1 MDIEADERT
10 SSGGES
16 VGDGGGGGVSSD
28 GDVQTTHLP
37 HQLLHEVY
45 LFVEPDLISAGGR
58 HSYNASSSLHRLF
71 SDLRVGRSLRQPG
84 QLKSSFATYKPA
96 RDQAQQGLS
105 SKNPAKNPNSP
116 VVLGDRGFEQWKL
129 RNEHRGRHFRTY

>member
-1 MDIEADERT
+1 MDIEADKRT

-16 VGDGGGGGVSSD
+16 GGDGGGGGVSSD
-28 GDVQTTHLP
+28 DDAQTTP
-37 HQLLHEVY
+37 LLHEVD

-58 HSYNASSSLHRLF
+58 NSYDASSSLHRLF
-71 SDLRVGRSLRQPG
+71 SDFRVGRSLRQPG

-96 RDQAQQGLS
+96 RNQAQQGLS
-105 SKNPAKNPNSP
+105 SKNPNSP

>member
-16 VGDGGGGGVSSD
+16 GGDGGGGGVSSD
-28 GDVQTTHLP
+28 DDAQTTP
-37 HQLLHEVY
+37 LLHEVD

-58 HSYNASSSLHRLF
+58 NSYNASSGLHRLF

-105 SKNPAKNPNSP
+105 SKNPNSP

-129 RNEHRGRHFRTY
+129 RKEQRRRHFRTY

>member
-16 VGDGGGGGVSSD
+16 GGDGGDGGVSSD
-28 GDVQTTHLP
+28 DDAQTTP
-37 HQLLHEVY
+37 LLHEVD

-58 HSYNASSSLHRLF
+58 NSYDASSSLHRLF

-105 SKNPAKNPNSP
+105 ST
-116 VVLGDRGFEQWKL
+116 VVLAVVYSATWAQRRYERRERGAARSIQIRGFCVAP
-129 RNEHRGRHFRTY
+129 

>member
-16 VGDGGGGGVSSD
+16 GGDGGGGGVSSD
-28 GDVQTTHLP
+28 GDVQTTQLS

-58 HSYNASSSLHRLF
+58 NSYNASSSLHRLF

-84 QLKSSFATYKPA
+84 ELKSSFATYKPA

-105 SKNPAKNPNSP
+105 SKNPNSP

-129 RNEHRGRHFRTY
+129 RKEQRRRHFRTY